1 MSDLTEKGST
11 MKWYA
16 MIVVTMTV
24 LVGQA
29 SAQQNAPQT
38 NAIVVKEPVFQTNG
52 PYKVQEMM
60 EPSLARHTVYR
71 PIDLKAVKGKLPIMA
86 FGNGGCS
93 MIGNAFETYLTEI
106 ALYGFLVIASGPI
119 QPAFPPEGRPGANGT
134 TLGQP
139 SDAVVGKLSPERSK
153 TGYLFEAIDWAVAQN
168 KDPKSPYCGKI
179 AADMI
184 AVSGQSC
191 GGLEALEAAA
201 DPRVKTAI
209 IFNSGIMRGMPPE
222 FSMKGPDGKT
232 VSVVVPGTEE
242 TLKKLHT
249 PVIYLIGGEKDI
261 AYKNSEIDYQQIEG
275 IPLFNANLGN
285 VGHNGSLNKPFGG
298 KMAQAA
304 RLWLQWQLK
313 GDQEAAKAFVGPDCT
328 LCKDPEWVVKKKNMK

>member
-1 MSDLTEKGST
+1 M
-11 MKWYA
+11 
-16 MIVVTMTV
+16 VV
-24 LVGQA
+24 LAGQA
-29 SAQQNAPQT
+29 SAQQNASQI
-38 NAIVVKEPVFQTNG
+38 NAAVVKEPVFQTDG

-71 PIDLKAVKGKLPIMA
+71 PIDLKAFKGKLPIVA
-86 FGNGGCS
+86 FGNGGCY

-106 ALYGFLVIASGPI
+106 ASYGFLIIANGTI

-139 SDAVVGKLSPERSK
+139 ADAVVGALSPERSK
-153 TGYLFEAIDWAVAQN
+153 TGYLLEAIDWAVAQN
-168 KDPKSPYCGKI
+168 KDPKSPYYSRI

-191 GGLEALEAAA
+191 GGLEALVAAA
-201 DPRVKTAI
+201 DPRVKTAV
-209 IFNSGIMRGMPPE
+209 IFNSGVFRGSQPE
-222 FSMKGPDGKT
+222 IPMKGPDGKS
-232 VSVVVPGTEE
+232 VSYVMPGTEE

-249 PVIYLIGGEKDI
+249 PVIYLMGGEKDI
-261 AYKNSEIDYQQIEG
+261 AYQNSESDYRQIEG

-285 VGHNGSLNKPFGG
+285 VGHNGSLGQPFGG

-304 RLWLQWQLK
+304 RLWLQWQLQ
-313 GDQEAAKAFVGPDCT
+313 GNQEAAKAFIGPDCT
-328 LCKDPEWVVKKKNMK
+328 LCKDPEWAVKKKNMK

>member
-1 MSDLTEKGST
+1 

-16 MIVVTMTV
+16 IILVMMAV

-29 SAQQNAPQT
+29 SAQQIAPQT
-38 NAIVVKEPVFQTNG
+38 GPIIVKEPVFQTNG

-60 EPSLARHTVYR
+60 EPSLPRHTVYR
-71 PIDLKAVKGKLPIMA
+71 PIDLQAVKGKLPIMA

-106 ALYGFLVIASGPI
+106 ASYGFLVIASGPI
-119 QPAFPPEGRPGANGT
+119 QPAFPPEGRPAANGT

-153 TGYLFEAIDWAVAQN
+153 TSYLFEAIDWAVAQN
-168 KDPKSPYCGKI
+168 KDPKSPYFGRI

-184 AVSGQSC
+184 ALSGQSC

-201 DPRVKTAI
+201 DPRVKTVI

-222 FSMKGPDGKT
+222 LSMKGPDGKT
-232 VSVVVPGTEE
+232 IRVVVPGTEE

-261 AYKNSEIDYQQIEG
+261 AYKNSEVDYQQIEG

-285 VGHNGSLNKPFGG
+285 VGHNGSLSKPFGG

-313 GDQEAAKAFVGPDCT
+313 DDPEAGKAFVGSDCT
-328 LCKDPEWVVKKKNMK
+328 LCKDPEWLVKKKNMK

>member
-1 MSDLTEKGST
+1 

-16 MIVVTMTV
+16 MIVMTMTV
-24 LVGQA
+24 LAGQA
-29 SAQQNAPQT
+29 IVQQNAPQT
-38 NAIVVKEPVFQTNG
+38 SAIIVKEPVFQTDG
-52 PYKVQEMM
+52 PYEVQEMM

-106 ALYGFLVIASGPI
+106 ASYGFLVIASGPI
-119 QPAFPPEGRPGANGT
+119 QPEFPPEGRPGANDT

-139 SDAVVGKLSPERSK
+139 SDAVVAKLSPERSK
-153 TGYLFEAIDWAVAQN
+153 TSYLFEAIDWAVAQN
-168 KDPKSPYCGKI
+168 KDPKSPYYGRI

-209 IFNSGIMRGMPPE
+209 IFNSGIMRGMPPV
-222 FSMKGPDGKT
+222 FSMKGPDGKE

-261 AYKNSEIDYQQIEG
+261 AYKNSETDYQQIEG
-275 IPLFNANLGN
+275 IQLFNANLGN
-285 VGHNGSLNKPFGG
+285 VGHNGSLSKPFGG

-313 GDQEAAKAFVGPDCT
+313 GDPEAAKAFVGPDCT
-328 LCKDPEWVVKKKNMK
+328 LCKDPNWVVKKKNLK

>member
-1 MSDLTEKGST
+1 
-11 MKWYA
+11 MKSYA
-16 MIVVTMTV
+16 IILAMMAA

-29 SAQQNAPQT
+29 GAQQNGV
-38 NAIVVKEPVFQTNG
+38 IVLKKPVFQTNG
-52 PYKVQEMM
+52 PYDVQEMM
-60 EPSLARHTVYR
+60 EQSLARHTVYR
-71 PIDLKAVKGKLPIMA
+71 PVDLKAVKGKLPILA

-106 ALYGFLVIASGPI
+106 ASYGFLVIASGSI
-119 QPAFPPEGRPGANGT
+119 QPAFPPEGRPSPNGT

-139 SDAVVGKLSPERSK
+139 SDAIVGALSPERSK
-153 TGYLFEAIDWAVAQN
+153 TSYLFEAIDWAVAQN
-168 KDPKSPYCGKI
+168 KDPKSPYYDKI
-179 AADMI
+179 AAGMI

-191 GGLEALEAAA
+191 GGLEALEAAV

-209 IFNSGIMRGMPPE
+209 IFNSGIMRGTPQK
-222 FSMKGPDGKT
+222 FSMKGPNGET
-232 VSVVVPGTEE
+232 VAVEVPGTEE

-261 AYKNSEIDYQQIEG
+261 AYKNSESDYQQIDD
-275 IPLFNANLGN
+275 IPLFNANLDN
-285 VGHNGSLNKPFGG
+285 VGHNGSLSKPFGG

-313 GDQEAAKAFVGPDCT
+313 NDREAGKAFVGPECT
-328 LCKDPEWVVKKKNMK
+328 LCKDPDWVVKKKNMK

>member
-1 MSDLTEKGST
+1 
-11 MKWYA
+11 
-16 MIVVTMTV
+16 
-24 LVGQA
+24 
-29 SAQQNAPQT
+29 
-38 NAIVVKEPVFQTNG
+38 
-52 PYKVQEMM
+52 
-60 EPSLARHTVYR
+60 VYR

-106 ALYGFLVIASGPI
+106 ASYGFLIIASGPI
-119 QPAFPPEGRPGANGT
+119 QPTFPPEGRPSANGT

-139 SDAVVGKLSPERSK
+139 SDAIVSTLSPERSK
-153 TGYLFEAIDWAVAQN
+153 TSYLFEAIDWAVAQN
-168 KDPKSPYCGKI
+168 KDPKSPYYGKI

-209 IFNSGIMRGMPPE
+209 IFNSGIMRGTPPE
-222 FSMKGPDGKT
+222 FSMKGPGGKMIK
-232 VSVVVPGTEE
+232 VVVPGNEE

-261 AYKNSEIDYQQIEG
+261 AYRNSEIDYQQIDG
-275 IPLFNANLGN
+275 IPLFNANLDN
-285 VGHNGSLNKPFGG
+285 VGHNGSLSKPFGG

-304 RLWLQWQLK
+304 RLWLQWQLT
-313 GDQEAAKAFVGPDCT
+313 GDQEVGKAFAGPDCM
-328 LCKDPEWVVKKKNMK
+328 LCKDPDWVVKKKNMK

>member
-1 MSDLTEKGST
+1 

-16 MIVVTMTV
+16 MFLLTMAV
-24 LVGQA
+24 LTGQA
-29 SAQQNAPQT
+29 GAQQNAQKT
-38 NAIVVKEPVFQTNG
+38 NAVVLKEPVFQTNG

-60 EPSLARHTVYR
+60 APSIIRHTVYR
-71 PIDLKAVKGKLPIMA
+71 PIDLSAIKEKLPIMA

-93 MIGNAFETYLTEI
+93 MVGNAFETYLTEI
-106 ALYGFLVIASGPI
+106 ASYGFLVIASGPI

-139 SDAVVGKLSPERSK
+139 SDAIVSTLSPERSK
-153 TGYLFEAIDWAVAQN
+153 TRYLFEAIDWAVAQN
-168 KDPKSPYCGKI
+168 KDPKSPYYGKI

-191 GGLEALEAAA
+191 GALEALEAAA
-201 DPRVKTAI
+201 DPRVKTVI
-209 IFNSGIMRGMPPE
+209 VFNSGIMRGMPPE
-222 FSMKGPDGKT
+222 FSMKGPDGT
-232 VSVVVPGTEE
+232 SVRVVVPGTEE

-285 VGHNGSLNKPFGG
+285 VGHNGSLSKPFGG

-313 GDQEAAKAFVGPDCT
+313 RDQEAGKAFVGPDCT

>member
-1 MSDLTEKGST
+1 

-16 MIVVTMTV
+16 IIVVTITV
-24 LVGQA
+24 LA
-29 SAQQNAPQT
+29 DQT
-38 NAIVVKEPVFQTNG
+38 NAQQTAPQRNAMIVKEPVFQTDG

-71 PIDLKAVKGKLPIMA
+71 PIDLKAVKGKLPIVA

-106 ALYGFLVIASGPI
+106 ASYGFLIIASGPI
-119 QPAFPPEGRPGANGT
+119 QPEFPPEGRPIANGT
-134 TLGQP
+134 TMGQP
-139 SDAVVGKLSPERSK
+139 PDAIVSKLSPERSK
-153 TGYLFEAIDWAVAQN
+153 TSHLFEAIDWAVAQN
-168 KDPKSPYCGKI
+168 KDPESPYYDKI

-191 GGLEALEAAA
+191 GALEALEAAV

-209 IFNSGIMRGMPPE
+209 VFNSGIMRGIPKE
-222 FSMKGPDGKT
+222 FPMKGPDGRT
-232 VSVVVPGTEE
+232 IHVVVPASEE

-275 IPLFNANLGN
+275 IPLFDANLDN
-285 VGHNGSLNKPFGG
+285 VGHNGSLSKPFGG
-298 KMAQAA
+298 KTVAA
-304 RLWLQWQLK
+304 VAIEGRPGSSQGVRWSRLLALQRS
-313 GDQEAAKAFVGPDCT
+313 
-328 LCKDPEWVVKKKNMK
+328 

>member
-1 MSDLTEKGST
+1 MILLT
-11 MKWYA
+11 MA
-16 MIVVTMTV
+16 V
-24 LVGQA
+24 LVA
-29 SAQQNAPQT
+29 RANAQQNAPQ
-38 NAIVVKEPVFQTNG
+38 ISSLVVTEPVFQTNG

-60 EPSLARHTVYR
+60 EPSLPRHTVYR
-71 PIDLKAVKGKLPIMA
+71 PIDLKTVQAKLPIMA

-93 MIGNAFETYLTEI
+93 MIGNAFETYLTQI
-106 ALYGFLVIASGPI
+106 ASYGFLIIASGPI
-119 QPAFPPEGRPGANGT
+119 RPEFPPEGRPAANGT

-139 SDAVVGKLSPERSK
+139 SDAVVGAFSTERSK
-153 TGYLFEAIDWAVAQN
+153 TSHLFEAIDWAVAQN
-168 KDPKSPYCGKI
+168 KDPQSPYYGKI
-179 AADMI
+179 AVEMI

-191 GGLEALEAAA
+191 GALEALEASA

-222 FSMKGPDGKT
+222 FTMKGPDGKT
-232 VSVVVPGTEE
+232 INVVVPGTEE

-261 AYKNSEIDYQQIEG
+261 AYKNSEMDYQQIEG
-275 IPLFNANLGN
+275 IPLFNANLDN
-285 VGHNGSLNKPFGG
+285 VGHNGSLSRPFGG

-304 RLWLQWQLK
+304 RLWLQWQLQ
-313 GDQEAAKAFVGPDCT
+313 GDPEAAKAFVGPDCT

>member
-1 MSDLTEKGST
+1 

-16 MIVVTMTV
+16 IILVTIT
-24 LVGQA
+24 LLAGLA
-29 SAQQNAPQT
+29 SAQQNEPQAG
-38 NAIVVKEPVFQTNG
+38 AIIVKEPVFQTDG

-86 FGNGGCS
+86 FGNGACS

-106 ALYGFLVIASGPI
+106 ASYGFLVIASGPI
-119 QPAFPPEGRPGANGT
+119 RPAFPPEGRPGPNGT

-139 SDAVVGKLSPERSK
+139 SDDVVGALSSERSK
-153 TGYLFEAIDWAVAQN
+153 TSYLFEAIDWAAAQN
-168 KDPKSPYCGKI
+168 EDPQSPYYGKI

-209 IFNSGIMRGMPPE
+209 IFNSGIMRGTPPE
-222 FSMKGPDGKT
+222 FTMEGPDGRT
-232 VSVVVPGTEE
+232 IRVVVPGTEE

-261 AYKNSEIDYQQIEG
+261 AYENSEIDYQQIEG

-285 VGHNGSLNKPFGG
+285 VGHNGSLGRPFGG

-313 GDQEAAKAFVGPDCT
+313 GDPEAAKAFVGPDCT
-328 LCKDPEWVVKKKNMK
+328 LCKDPEWVVKKKNLQ

>member
-1 MSDLTEKGST
+1 
-11 MKWYA
+11 
-16 MIVVTMTV
+16 MILVTMTV

-38 NAIVVKEPVFQTNG
+38 NAIVLKEPVFQTNG

-60 EPSLARHTVYR
+60 EPSLPRHTVYR
-71 PIDLKAVKGKLPIMA
+71 PIDLKAINGKLPIMT

-106 ALYGFLVIASGPI
+106 ASYGFLVIANGPI
-119 QPAFPPEGRPGANGT
+119 HPAFPPEGRPGANGT

-139 SDAVVGKLSPERSK
+139 SDAVVGALSSERSK
-153 TGYLFEAIDWAVAQN
+153 TSYLFEAIDWAVAQN
-168 KDPKSPYCGKI
+168 KDHQSLYYSKI

-191 GGLEALEAAA
+191 GALEALEAAA

-232 VSVVVPGTEE
+232 ISVVVPGTEE

-275 IPLFNANLGN
+275 IPLFNANLDN
-285 VGHNGSLNKPFGG
+285 VGHNGSLSKPFGG

-313 GDQEAAKAFVGPDCT
+313 GDQKSGMAFVGPDCT

>member
-1 MSDLTEKGST
+1 
-11 MKWYA
+11 MKWHT
-16 MIVVTMTV
+16 MIVLMVTV
-24 LVGQA
+24 LVSQA

-38 NAIVVKEPVFQTNG
+38 SAIVVKEPVFQTNG
-52 PYKVQEMM
+52 SYKVEEMM

-71 PIDLKAVKGKLPIMA
+71 PSDLKAVKAKLPIMA

-106 ALYGFLVIASGPI
+106 ASYGFLVIASGPI
-119 QPAFPPEGRPGANGT
+119 QPAFPPEGRPSTNGT

-139 SDAVVGKLSPERSK
+139 SDAVVSTLSPERSK
-153 TGYLFEAIDWAVAQN
+153 TAYLFEAIDWAVAQN
-168 KDPKSPYCGKI
+168 KDPKSPYYGKI
-179 AADMI
+179 ATDMI

-191 GGLEALEAAA
+191 GGLEALEAAG

-209 IFNSGIMRGMPPE
+209 IFNSGIMRGTPPE
-222 FSMKGPDGKT
+222 FTMKRPDGKT
-232 VSVVVPGTEE
+232 VNVVVPGTEE
-242 TLKKLHT
+242 TLKKLRI

-261 AYKNSEIDYQQIEG
+261 AYKNSEIDYQQIDG
-275 IPLFNANLGN
+275 IPLFNANLDN
-285 VGHNGSLNKPFGG
+285 VGHNGSLSKPFGG

-313 GDQEAAKAFVGPDCT
+313 GDQEAGKAFVGPDCT
-328 LCKDPEWVVKKKNMK
+328 LCKDPEWAVKKKNMK

>member
-1 MSDLTEKGST
+1 

-16 MIVVTMTV
+16 MLILTMIV
-24 LVGQA
+24 LVGQV

-38 NAIVVKEPVFQTNG
+38 GATVLKEPVFQTNG

-71 PIDLKAVKGKLPIMA
+71 PIDLKAVKGKLPIMT

-106 ALYGFLVIASGPI
+106 ASYGFLIIASGSI
-119 QPAFPPEGRPGANGT
+119 QPTFPPEGRPSANGT

-139 SDAVVGKLSPERSK
+139 SDAIVGALSPERSK
-153 TGYLFEAIDWAVAQN
+153 TSYLFEAIDWATAQN
-168 KDPKSPYCGKI
+168 KDPKSPYYGKI

-184 AVSGQSC
+184 SVSGQSC
-191 GGLEALEAAA
+191 GGLEALEAAV

-209 IFNSGIMRGMPPE
+209 IFNSGIMRGTPPE
-222 FSMKGPDGKT
+222 FSMKGPDGNT
-232 VSVVVPGTEE
+232 VTVIVPGTEE

-261 AYKNSEIDYQQIEG
+261 AYKNSEIDYQQIER
-275 IPLFNANLGN
+275 IPLFNANLDN
-285 VGHNGSLNKPFGG
+285 VGHNGSLSKPFGG

-313 GDQEAAKAFVGPDCT
+313 GDQEAGKAFVGSDCT
-328 LCKDPEWVVKKKNMK
+328 LCKDPDWVVKKKNMK

>member
-1 MSDLTEKGST
+1 
-11 MKWYA
+11 
-16 MIVVTMTV
+16 MIVVAMAV
-24 LVGQA
+24 LVCQA

-38 NAIVVKEPVFQTNG
+38 SAIVVKEPVFQTNG

-60 EPSLARHTVYR
+60 EPSLTRHTVYR
-71 PIDLKAVKGKLPIMA
+71 PIDLKALKAKLPIMA

-106 ALYGFLVIASGPI
+106 ASYGFLVIASGPI
-119 QPAFPPEGRPGANGT
+119 QPAFPPEGRPSANGT

-139 SDAVVGKLSPERSK
+139 SDAVVGELSSERSK
-153 TGYLFEAIDWAVAQN
+153 TSYLFEAIDWAVAQN
-168 KDPKSPYCGKI
+168 KDPKSPYYGKI
-179 AADMI
+179 AADRI

-191 GGLEALEAAA
+191 GALEALEAAV

-209 IFNSGIMRGMPPE
+209 IFNSGIMRGMPAE

-242 TLKKLHT
+242 TLKKLNA

-275 IPLFNANLGN
+275 IPLFNANLDN
-285 VGHNGSLNKPFGG
+285 VGHNGSMSKPFGG

>member
-1 MSDLTEKGST
+1 

-16 MIVVTMTV
+16 MIVLMVTV

-71 PIDLKAVKGKLPIMA
+71 PRDLKAVKAKLPIMA

-106 ALYGFLVIASGPI
+106 ASYGFLVIASGPI
-119 QPAFPPEGRPGANGT
+119 QPVFPPEGRPSTNGT

-139 SDAVVGKLSPERSK
+139 SDAVVSTLSPERSK
-153 TGYLFEAIDWAVAQN
+153 TAYLFEAIDWAVAQN
-168 KDPKSPYCGKI
+168 KDPKSPYYGKI
-179 AADMI
+179 ATDMI

-209 IFNSGIMRGMPPE
+209 IFNSGIMRGTPPE
-222 FSMKGPDGKT
+222 FTMKGPDGKT
-232 VSVVVPGTEE
+232 VNVVVPGTEE

-261 AYKNSEIDYQQIEG
+261 AYKNSEIDYQQIEA

-285 VGHNGSLNKPFGG
+285 VGHNGSLSKPFGG

-313 GDQEAAKAFVGPDCT
+313 GDPEAAKAFVGPDCT

>member
-1 MSDLTEKGST
+1 MRWL
-11 MKWYA
+11 A
-16 MIVVTMTV
+16 MIAATIAV
-24 LVGQA
+24 LGGQA
-29 SAQQNAPQT
+29 HAQQTAPQA
-38 NAIVVKEPVFQTNG
+38 NPIIVKEPVFQTNG

-71 PIDLKAVKGKLPIMA
+71 PIDLKAVKGKLPIVA

-106 ALYGFLVIASGPI
+106 ASYGFLIIASGPI
-119 QPAFPPEGRPGANGT
+119 RPTFPPEGRPSANGT

-139 SDAVVGKLSPERSK
+139 PDDIVSTLSPERSK
-153 TGYLFEAIDWAVAQN
+153 TSYLFEAIDWAAAQS
-168 KDPKSPYCGKI
+168 KDPKSPYYGKV

-191 GGLEALEAAA
+191 GGLEALETAA
-201 DPRVKTAI
+201 DPRVKTAM
-209 IFNSGIMRGMPPE
+209 IFNSGIMRGTPPE
-222 FSMKGPDGKT
+222 FSMKSPDGKMIH
-232 VSVVVPGTEE
+232 VVVPGNEG

-261 AYKNSEIDYQQIEG
+261 AYKNSEMDYQQIEG
-275 IPLFNANLGN
+275 IPLFNANLDN
-285 VGHNGSLNKPFGG
+285 VGHNGSLSKPFGG

-313 GDQEAAKAFVGPDCT
+313 GDQEAGKAFMGTECG
-328 LCKDPEWVVKKKNMK
+328 LCKDPDWVVKKKNMK

>member
-1 MSDLTEKGST
+1 
-11 MKWYA
+11 MKWL
-16 MIVVTMTV
+16 MRTVFLIVLLAGT
-24 LVGQA
+24 GH
-29 SAQQNAPQT
+29 AQQTAQPVL
-38 NAIVVKEPVFQTNG
+38 ARIVREPVFQTRG

-71 PIDLKAVKGKLPIMA
+71 PIDLNALREKLPIVA

-106 ALYGFLVIASGPI
+106 ASYGFLVIASGPI
-119 QPAFPPEGRPGANGT
+119 QPDFPPEGRPSANGK

-139 SDAVVGKLSPERSK
+139 ADAIVSKLSTARSK
-153 TGYLFEAIDWAVAQN
+153 TDYLFEAIDWAAAQN
-168 KDPKSPYCGKI
+168 KDPESPYYGKI
-179 AADMI
+179 AADKI

-201 DPRVKTAI
+201 DRRVTTAV
-209 IFNSGIMRGMPPE
+209 IFNSGIMRGTPRE
-222 FSMKGPDGKT
+222 FTMKGPNGE
-232 VSVVVPGTEE
+232 SIPVVVPGNEE

-261 AYKNSEIDYQQIEG
+261 AYANSEKDYQQIEG
-275 IPLFNANLGN
+275 IPLFNANLDN
-285 VGHNGSLNKPFGG
+285 VGHNGSLGKPYGG

-313 GDQEAAKAFVGPDCT
+313 GDREAGRAFLGPDCT
-328 LCKDPEWVVKKKNMK
+328 LCKDPDWIVKKKNMK

>member
-1 MSDLTEKGST
+1 
-11 MKWYA
+11 MKWHA
-16 MIVVTMTV
+16 VISMTV
-24 LVGQA
+24 AFLAVQA
-29 SAQQNAPQT
+29 NAQQTAPQT
-38 NAIVVKEPVFQTNG
+38 SAMILKEPVFQTNG

-71 PIDLKAVKGKLPIMA
+71 PVDLKAVKGKLPIMA

-106 ALYGFLVIASGPI
+106 ASYGFLVIASGSL
-119 QPAFPPEGRPGANGT
+119 QPTFPPEGRPSVNGT

-139 SDAVVGKLSPERSK
+139 SDAIVGALSSERSK
-153 TGYLFEAIDWAVAQN
+153 TSYLFEAIDWAAAQN
-168 KDPKSPYCGKI
+168 KDPKSPYYGKI

-191 GGLEALEAAA
+191 GALEALEAAV

-209 IFNSGIMRGMPPE
+209 IFNSGIMRGTPPE
-222 FSMKGPDGKT
+222 FSMKGSDGKT
-232 VSVVVPGTEE
+232 VTVIVPGNEE

-275 IPLFNANLGN
+275 IPLFNANLDN
-285 VGHNGSLNKPFGG
+285 VGHNGSLSKPFGG

-313 GDQEAAKAFVGPDCT
+313 GDQEAGKAFVGPECT
-328 LCKDPEWVVKKKNMK
+328 LCKDPDWVVKKKNMK